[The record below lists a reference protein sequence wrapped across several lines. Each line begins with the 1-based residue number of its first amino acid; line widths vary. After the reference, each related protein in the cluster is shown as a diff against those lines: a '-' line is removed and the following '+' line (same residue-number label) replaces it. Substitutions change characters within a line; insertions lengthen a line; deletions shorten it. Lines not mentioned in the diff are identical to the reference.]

1 MNPELILKTI
11 VDFMVELEGIDP
23 SIIKPESKLAA
34 DLGLDSLDHVELIM
48 LIEDELNIH
57 IPDEEDFDLEGCTV
71 QMLVDYI
78 VREGKPA

>member
-1 MNPELILKTI
+1 MNPEHILKTVI
-11 VDFMVELEGIDP
+11 DGIIELEGID
-23 SIIKPESKLAA
+23 SNIVKPESKLAA

-48 LIEDELNIH
+48 LVEDELGIH